1 MAATTTPKPIY
12 QIGQTI
18 YHRADGESRGIITGI
33 TIRPGHFIYY
43 VVWGDREEMQH
54 YEMELSDERGF
65 GTEGGGVGEN

>member
-1 MAATTTPKPIY
+1 MAATTAPRPIY

-18 YHRADGESRGIITGI
+18 YHRVDGESRGIITGI
-33 TIRPGHFIYY
+33 IIRPDHFIYY
-43 VVWGDREEMQH
+43 VVWGDRMEMQH

>member
-18 YHRADGESRGIITGI
+18 YHRADDESRGIITGI
-33 TIRPGHFIYY
+33 IIRPGHFLYS
-43 VVWGDREEMQH
+43 VVWSDREEMQH

-65 GTEGGGVGEN
+65 STGAGGVGEN

>member
-33 TIRPGHFIYY
+33 IIRPGHFI
-43 VVWGDREEMQH
+43 
-54 YEMELSDERGF
+54 ER
-65 GTEGGGVGEN
+65 TEGKPSRLGLG